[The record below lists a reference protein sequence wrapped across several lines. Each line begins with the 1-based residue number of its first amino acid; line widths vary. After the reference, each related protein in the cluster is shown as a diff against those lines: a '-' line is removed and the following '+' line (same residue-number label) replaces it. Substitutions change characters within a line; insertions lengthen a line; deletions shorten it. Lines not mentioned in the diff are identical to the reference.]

1 MIAERRASD
10 AARRRNCSPRHVRI
24 GTLTATVMDGA
35 ERRGQDDP
43 SSQLWADEV
52 ERVLAYTAAA
62 GQFERYLGAL
72 RGRKS
77 QFESA
82 LLELRVAFFL
92 HKEPIQNRG
101 VGVCGEGSK

>member
-24 GTLTATVMDGA
+24 GTLTATVD
-35 ERRGQDDP
+35 EFP